1 MVHRD
6 DGHDAG
12 HSQRS
17 GLDLQG
23 PEVRLVRRLRKRLI
37 RELQGGQEGVP
48 APPLP
53 RDRRVGA
60 GIGNTGDFEP
70 GDMALD
76 HAGRWA
82 AGRIAAGVWRPVIY
96 FSIGSW
102 DPIAASLKAAGVSRS
117 DIRIWSAHYTGR
129 EHLCTSACQGTFTG
143 TADATQWGS
152 PKPKNTLP
160 PAYAS
165 RNVDISKNE
174 SSNFWGPPPVAPDF
188 ERELKVGS
196 KGHAVEIWQHQM
208 KLRGWHVPL
217 SGTFDPICEGIC
229 KTFQKEKGLRVTGRV
244 DTKTWSATWIEPI
257 TS

>member
-1 MVHRD
+1 MGTMLDTASDPV
-6 DGHDAG
+6 
-12 HSQRS
+12 STFK
-17 GLDLQG
+17 GLKFDSFAAYG
-23 PEVRLVRRLRKRLI
+23 NGSYENYNAARKAYPRLRCLEI
-37 RELQGGQEGVP
+37 DVWGQ
-48 APPLP
+48 
-53 RDRRVGA
+53 

-165 RNVDISKNE
+165 RNVDISKT
-174 SSNFWGPPPVAPDF
+174 SPNFWVRPPVAPDF